1 MSCPPRLNALPGPGE
16 TTSSALPANTYAGQP
31 LPYTASSVLPVI
43 YGQNY
48 RSSQY
53 TNALQEGNIYT
64 SMSAAFT
71 AAGRTTPQF
80 ASAEDRIKYL
90 KGQLNLDPNC
100 T

>member
-31 LPYTASSVLPVI
+31 LPYTSSSVLPVI

-53 TNALQEGNIYT
+53 TNALQQGNLYVSVSTI
-64 SMSAAFT
+64 
-71 AAGRTTPQF
+71 AGSNQPTFKSQ
-80 ASAEDRIKYL
+80 EDRLKYL
-90 KGQLNLDPNC
+90 KGQLFFNPTC
-100 T
+100 

>member
-16 TTSSALPANTYAGQP
+16 TTSSALPANTYAGKP

-48 RSSQY
+48 NSSQY
-53 TNALQEGNIYT
+53 TNAIQEGNLYT
-64 SMSAAFT
+64 SMTAAFA

-80 ASAEDRIKYL
+80 ASNEDRIKYL
-90 KGQLNLDPNC
+90 KGKRNLFPNC
-100 T
+100 S